1 MKNLLLPEFLNMI
14 KKHGA
19 TGVLAIWLFYTHLE
33 VQDVKHRL
41 YDCLDKNKAKVTN
54 TELEPIEENKKDT
67 IAQNIEY
74 EIFDAP

>member
-1 MKNLLLPEFLNMI
+1 MKNLLLPEFLNII

-41 YDCLDKNKAKVTN
+41 YDCLDKNKPKIVN
-54 TELEPIEENKKDT
+54 TEPKKIEEIKTDT
-67 IAQNIEY
+67 LVQNIEY